1 MILDLLYWCRS
12 WQFHS
17 SCCPWR

>member
-1 MILDLLYWCRS
+1 MILDLQYWCRS